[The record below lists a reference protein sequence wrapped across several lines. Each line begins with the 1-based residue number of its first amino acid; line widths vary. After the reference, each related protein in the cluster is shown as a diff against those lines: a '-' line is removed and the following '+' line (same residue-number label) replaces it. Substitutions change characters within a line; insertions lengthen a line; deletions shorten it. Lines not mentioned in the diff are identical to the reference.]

1 MPELRYSLHASLSDE
16 DKCNKC
22 PPECVLKT
30 QCEIKMDILILFVAI
45 FIVVIMVCIHLQ
57 QKGTSSPPSKYQTL
71 KVRHLLCINSN
82 DYTRD
87 DNGTHTICRWMVCDN
102 DDTEIQECT
111 LHFED

>member
-1 MPELRYSLHASLSDE
+1 MPELRYSLVVSLSDE
-16 DKCNKC
+16 DKCDKC

-30 QCEIKMDILILFVAI
+30 HCDIKMDILFLFVAI
-45 FIVVIMVCIHLQ
+45 FIAVIMAWIHLR
-57 QKGTSSPPSKYQTL
+57 QKGTSNPSSKYQTL

-82 DYTRD
+82 DYTRND
-87 DNGTHTICRWMVCDN
+87 KGAHTICRWMICDN